1 MNSKSSL
8 KPKKQFKA
16 LENPE
21 LSSDL
26 PIVNIDVNKN
36 MLAPPVFD
44 ALQQVNLSQELLNN
58 NKYQRKGAASGQKL
72 KEETEKMEKEFN
84 DIMNDLE

>member
-8 KPKKQFKA
+8 KPKMQSKA

-44 ALQQVNLSQELLNN
+44 ALQQVKISQELVN

>member
-8 KPKKQFKA
+8 KPKMQSKA

-26 PIVNIDVNKN
+26 PIVNIDVNEN

-44 ALQQVNLSQELLNN
+44 ALQQVKISQELVN

>member
-1 MNSKSSL
+1 MQS
-8 KPKKQFKA
+8 KA

-44 ALQQVNLSQELLNN
+44 TLQQVKISQELVN